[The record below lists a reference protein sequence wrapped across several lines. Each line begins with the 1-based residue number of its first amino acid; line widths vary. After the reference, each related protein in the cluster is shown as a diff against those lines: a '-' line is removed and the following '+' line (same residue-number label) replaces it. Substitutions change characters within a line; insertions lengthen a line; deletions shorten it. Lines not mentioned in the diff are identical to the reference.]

1 MDSKVCSSSLITQ
14 GQLSKVISVR
24 VFGVFKTHEPRVDVC
39 RVGDLFNIQ
48 LEMKE

>member
-1 MDSKVCSSSLITQ
+1 MDSKVCSCSLITQ

-24 VFGVFKTHEPRVDVC
+24 VFGVFKTHEPHADVC
-39 RVGDLFNIQ
+39 EVGNFFNIQ

>member
-24 VFGVFKTHEPRVDVC
+24 VFKTHEPRVDVC